1 MDISFKANIIPLV
14 SAAVALVSLFVA
26 TRSLAQSKL
35 SARLASYNARGSYDV
50 FLTKD
55 SRFKRYF
62 GNANHQVK
70 IYSSLMS
77 GTIDFD
83 YEINIVAKNGG
94 IYRAQL
100 FENIEKR
107 EYIGIGTTGPA
118 LRPSI
123 PKHSPPK
130 QYANQGRVSF
140 YGTPLFPYFS
150 AAGREGDA
158 NEQDA
163 IQLNR
168 YHQYIEIT
176 DFCGNTEMWYLA
188 FSLHLSNQEGD
199 FNKAHGWRALAKNS
213 TPYKYYRFSDAT
225 IVSPKD
231 LLKNL
236 DAALTPQQ
244 TLEEIRGSEESWQP
258 SAQLSEDGW
267 EAMNNKLKLYEMREY
282 YHFMRRIKENLA

>member
-1 MDISFKANIIPLV
+1 MDISIKESIIPII
-14 SAAVALVSLFVA
+14 SATVAIISMLIA
-26 TRSLAQSKL
+26 RRSLAQSKV

-50 FLTKD
+50 FLVKG

-62 GNANHQVK
+62 SRANHQVK
-70 IYSSLMS
+70 IYNSIAS

-83 YEINIVAKNGG
+83 YEIIITAINGG
-94 IYRAQL
+94 ICRAQL

-107 EYIGIGTTGPA
+107 EYIGISTTGPE
-118 LRPSI
+118 LRTSI

-130 QYANQGRVSF
+130 EYANQGRVSF

-150 AAGREGDA
+150 AAGRESVTD
-158 NEQDA
+158 EQDA

-168 YHQYIEIT
+168 YHQYIEIS
-176 DFCGNTEMWYLA
+176 DFCGNTEIWYLA
-188 FSLHLSNQEGD
+188 FSLHLSNREKD
-199 FNKAHGWRALAKNS
+199 FIKASGWRTLANS
-213 TPYKYYRFSDAT
+213 ITPYKYYRFSDAT

-231 LLKNL
+231 LPKNL

-258 SAQLSEDGW
+258 SAQLSEGGW

-282 YHFMRRIKENLA
+282 YRFIKRIKDNL

>member
-1 MDISFKANIIPLV
+1 MDISIKANIIPFV
-14 SAAVALVSLFVA
+14 SAAVAIISLFVA
-26 TRSLAQSKL
+26 TRSLAQSRL

-50 FLTKD
+50 FLTED

-62 GNANHQVK
+62 GDANHQVK
-70 IYSSLMS
+70 IYSSVMS

-83 YEINIVAKNGG
+83 YEINIIAINGG

-107 EYIGIGTTGPA
+107 EYIGISTTGPE
-118 LRPSI
+118 LRTSI

-130 QYANQGRVSF
+130 KYANQGRISF

-150 AAGREGDA
+150 AAGRENDTDD
-158 NEQDA
+158 EDA

-176 DFCGNTEMWYLA
+176 DFCGNTEIWYLA
-188 FSLHLSNQEGD
+188 FSLHLSNREND
-199 FNKAHGWRALAKNS
+199 FNKADGWRALAKNS
-213 TPYKYYRFSDAT
+213 TPYKYYRFAAVT

-231 LLKNL
+231 LPKNL

-244 TLEEIRGSEESWQP
+244 TLQEIRGSEESWQP
-258 SAQLSEDGW
+258 SVQLSDAGW
-267 EAMNNKLKLYEMREY
+267 EAMNNKLKLHEMQEY
-282 YHFMRRIKENLA
+282 YRFIKRVKDNL

>member
-14 SAAVALVSLFVA
+14 SAAVAIVSLFVA

-55 SRFKRYF
+55 SQFKRYF

-70 IYSSLMS
+70 IYSSVMS

-83 YEINIVAKNGG
+83 YEINIVAMNGG

-107 EYIGIGTTGPA
+107 EFIGISTTGPE
-118 LRPSI
+118 LRTSI

-130 QYANQGRVSF
+130 NYANQGRVSF

-150 AAGREGDA
+150 AAGRENNTAD
-158 NEQDA
+158 EDA

-176 DFCGNTEMWYLA
+176 DFCGNTEIWYLA
-188 FSLHLSNQEGD
+188 FSLHLSNLESD
-199 FNKAHGWRALAKNS
+199 FNKANGWRALAKNS
-213 TPYKYYRFSDAT
+213 SPYKYYRFAAVT

-231 LLKNL
+231 LPKNL

-244 TLEEIRGSEESWQP
+244 PLEEIRGSEESWQP
-258 SAQLSEDGW
+258 STQLSDAGW

-282 YHFMRRIKENLA
+282 YRFIKRIKDNL

>member
-1 MDISFKANIIPLV
+1 MDISFKANIIPIV
-14 SAAVALVSLFVA
+14 SAAVAMISLFVA

-70 IYSSLMS
+70 IYSSVMS

-83 YEINIVAKNGG
+83 YEINIVAINGG

-100 FENIEKR
+100 FENIGKR
-107 EYIGIGTTGPA
+107 EYIGIGTTGPE
-118 LRPSI
+118 LRTSI

-130 QYANQGRVSF
+130 EYANQGRVSF

-150 AAGREGDA
+150 AAGRESDTDD
-158 NEQDA
+158 EDA

-188 FSLHLSNQEGD
+188 FSLHLSNREKD
-199 FNKAHGWRALAKNS
+199 FNKAEGWRVLDKDG
-213 TPYKYYRFSDAT
+213 TPYKYYRFAAVT

-231 LLKNL
+231 LPKNL

-244 TLEEIRGSEESWQP
+244 TLEEIRGSEASWQP
-258 SAQLSEDGW
+258 SAPLSEDGW

-282 YHFMRRIKENLA
+282 YRFIKRIKDNL

>member
-1 MDISFKANIIPLV
+1 MDISIKENIIPLV
-14 SAAVALVSLFVA
+14 SAAVAIVSLFVA
-26 TRSLAQSKL
+26 TRSLAQSKV

-55 SRFKRYF
+55 SQFKCCF

-70 IYSSLMS
+70 IYSSIMS

-83 YEINIVAKNGG
+83 YEINIIAINGG

-107 EYIGIGTTGPA
+107 EFIGISTTGPE
-118 LRPSI
+118 LRASI
-123 PKHSPPK
+123 PTNSPPK
-130 QYANQGRVSF
+130 KYANQGRVSF

-150 AAGREGDA
+150 AASRENDTA
-158 NEQDA
+158 DEDA

-176 DFCGNTEMWYLA
+176 DFCGNTEIWYLA
-188 FSLHLSNQEGD
+188 FSLHLSKLESD
-199 FNKAHGWRALAKNS
+199 FNKADGWRALAKNS
-213 TPYKYYRFSDAT
+213 TPYKYYRFAAVT

-231 LLKNL
+231 LPKNL

-258 SAQLSEDGW
+258 STQLSDAGW
-267 EAMNNKLKLYEMREY
+267 EAMNNKLKLYEMQEY
-282 YHFMRRIKENLA
+282 YRFIKRIKDNL

>member
-1 MDISFKANIIPLV
+1 MDISIKESIIPII
-14 SAAVALVSLFVA
+14 SATVAIISMLIA
-26 TRSLAQSKL
+26 RRSLAQSKV

-55 SRFKRYF
+55 SRFKRSF
-62 GNANHQVK
+62 GDANHQVK
-70 IYSSLMS
+70 IYSSVMS

-83 YEINIVAKNGG
+83 YEINIVAINGG

-107 EYIGIGTTGPA
+107 EYIGISTTGPE
-118 LRPSI
+118 LRTSI

-130 QYANQGRVSF
+130 EYANQGRVSF

-150 AAGREGDA
+150 AAGRESDA
-158 NEQDA
+158 DEQDA

-168 YHQYIEIT
+168 YHQYIEIS
-176 DFCGNTEMWYLA
+176 DFCGNTEIWYLA
-188 FSLHLSNQEGD
+188 FSLHLSRQEGD
-199 FNKAHGWRALAKNS
+199 FNKAEGWRALAKDS
-213 TPYKYYRFSDAT
+213 TPFKYYRFAAVT

-231 LLKNL
+231 LPKNL

-244 TLEEIRGSEESWQP
+244 TLEEIRGSEASWQP
-258 SAQLSEDGW
+258 SAQLSESGW

-282 YHFMRRIKENLA
+282 YRFMKRIKDNL